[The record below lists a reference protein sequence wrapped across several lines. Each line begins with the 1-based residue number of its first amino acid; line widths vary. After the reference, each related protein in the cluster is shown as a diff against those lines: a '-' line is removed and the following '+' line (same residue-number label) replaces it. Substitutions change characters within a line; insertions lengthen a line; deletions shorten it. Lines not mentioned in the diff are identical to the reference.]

1 MNDRAPQIYVIAG
14 PNGSGKTTS
23 AKTLLPELLNCHEYV
38 NADSVA
44 AALSPFNP
52 DAVAMQAG
60 RLMLERIHYLA
71 GQGVDFAFE
80 TTLSS
85 KVFIKFLNEC
95 KNKGYKVDIL
105 FLWLSSPELAI
116 QRVRTRVEEGGHD
129 IPEDVIRRRYYGSI
143 CNFFTAYQKI
153 ATNWFLYD
161 NREKESQLIASKIEN
176 ANVNITDE
184 LLWKVINEGLKN
196 ETNER

>member
-1 MNDRAPQIYVIAG
+1 MNNRAPQIYVIAG

-52 DAVAMQAG
+52 DAVALQAG

-80 TTLSS
+80 TTLASRTFMS
-85 KVFIKFLNEC
+85 FLAHC
-95 KNKGYKVDIL
+95 KTLGYEINIL
-105 FLWLSSPELAI
+105 FLWLKTPDIAI
-116 QRVRTRVEEGGHD
+116 RRVKSRVEQGGHD
-129 IPEDVIRRRYYGSI
+129 IPQAIIIRRYFRSI
-143 CNFFTAYQKI
+143 SNFLNTYNQA
-153 ATNWFLYD
+153 ADNWFLYD
-161 NREKESQLIASKIEN
+161 NSEKHSELIAYKTPYISINIIESAVWQQIQGVKD
-176 ANVNITDE
+176 ANKKE
-184 LLWKVINEGLKN
+184 
-196 ETNER
+196 